1 MKQITSSLI
10 LSLLALHLSSQP
22 IANPKQIKND
32 FANDYRKTWS
42 AAWIT
47 NPDIYLSEF
56 AVVHFRKS
64 FELEEQPESFII
76 HVSADNR
83 YRLFVNGV
91 EVCEGP
97 QRSDLWHWRYNTI
110 DIAPYLQKDKNV
122 LAAQVVNWGQDRA
135 ISQFSHQTGFLLQG
149 FGESEQIVDTGS
161 PGWKTYHNQ
170 SFTPVE
176 VGWRNRKHVRGYYAA
191 NPTDSVAGEK
201 YPWGW

>member
-1 MKQITSSLI
+1 MKQMKHITSSLI
-10 LSLLALHLSSQP
+10 LWLLALHLSSQP
-22 IANPKQIKND
+22 IANPKQIEND
-32 FANDYRKTWS
+32 FANDYREEWS

-122 LAAQVVNWGQDRA
+122 LAAQVVNY
-135 ISQFSHQTGFLLQG
+135 
-149 FGESEQIVDTGS
+149 
-161 PGWKTYHNQ
+161 KTC
-170 SFTPVE
+170 FFEVE
-176 VGWRNRKHVRGYYAA
+176 C
-191 NPTDSVAGEK
+191 SVNVQL
-201 YPWGW
+201 